1 MDNPQRRILIVD
13 DQIENLQA
21 IYQILEKSA
30 ISEEISLASSAN
42 QAYKVIEHELP
53 DLIITD
59 WEMPDINGIEFIT
72 TLKANPATKDI
83 PIIMCTGIMTSAK
96 NLETSLA
103 AGAADYIRKPV
114 DEVELIAR
122 VKANL
127 HLSEQYRKIKLLNE
141 SKDTLFSIISHDL
154 RGSIGSIEGF
164 TDLIK
169 MDYENY
175 SQEQILEFID
185 IIGKQSRSI
194 YAILENLLLWATNQ
208 KENVSINLQQAPLYK
223 AIEENLELL
232 EDSASKKQIR
242 IINSIPRD
250 LHATFDLNMI
260 STVFRNLIANAIKF
274 TYENGI
280 ITIKAETSPDAII
293 CSIEDNGVGIS
304 TNRIEKIFQK
314 NSFETTSGTQD
325 ESGSGLGLKLCLDF
339 IEKHQGKIW
348 VESEVGKGSCFK
360 FKIPLVKN

>member
-1 MDNPQRRILIVD
+1 MDNPHRRILIVD

-21 IYQILEKSA
+21 IYQMLEKSA
-30 ISEEISLASSAN
+30 ISEEISLASSAS
-42 QAYKVIEHELP
+42 QAYQVIESELP

-72 TLKANPATKDI
+72 TLKVNPDTRDI

-96 NLETSLA
+96 NLETSLD

-127 HLSEQYRKIKLLNE
+127 HLSQQYRKIKLLNE

-154 RGSIGSIEGF
+154 RGSIGIIQGF
-164 TDLIK
+164 TDIIK
-169 MDYENY
+169 MDHENF

-194 YAILENLLLWATNQ
+194 FAILENLLLWATHQ
-208 KENVSINLQQAPLYK
+208 KENVSIDRQKLPLHK
-223 AIEENLELL
+223 AIAENIDLL
-232 EDSASKKQIR
+232 EDAASKKQIR
-242 IINSIPRD
+242 IVNTIPEHI
-250 LHATFDLNMI
+250 HASFDMNMI
-260 STVFRNLIANAIKF
+260 STIFRNLIANAIKF
-274 TYENGI
+274 THENGL
-280 ITIKAETSPDAII
+280 ITLKAETTRDAII
-293 CSIEDNGVGIS
+293 CSIEDTGVGIS
-304 TNRIEKIFQK
+304 PERIEKVFQK
-314 NSFETTSGTQD
+314 NSFETTSGTQH
-325 ESGSGLGLKLCLDF
+325 ESGSGLGLKLCQEF

-348 VESEVGKGSCFK
+348 VESEVDKGSCFK
-360 FKIPLVKN
+360 FSLPIL